1 MGHSW
6 ANWTEQAW
14 TWKPGSPSLLL
25 CQNSDTL
32 YLGFLSWMLPKW
44 WLCCCWNGKQLCWSW
59 FFSPVEW
66 NILIKYFKM
75 QVLNTKESE
84 KYVLHDHESCVL
96 SLKFAH
102 SGKWFISTGKDNYLS
117 TWRIPYG
124 VRVKISLYSIYP
136 WI

>member
-1 MGHSW
+1 MMIM
-6 ANWTEQAW
+6 
-14 TWKPGSPSLLL
+14 LLL
-25 CQNSDTL
+25 EWKTT
-32 YLGFLSWMLPKW
+32 MLK
-44 WLCCCWNGKQLCWSW
+44 LVLLTCGMK
-59 FFSPVEW
+59 
-66 NILIKYFKM
+66 ILIKCFKM

-136 WI
+136 